1 MKKLTIIPA
10 IESRSKIPKIY
21 SRFLLGKP
29 LILYSIDL
37 AKQIENNNIYIL
49 TDDENITHI
58 CEINKIKSI
67 FFTDIVDDLTGSIL
81 NIIREIY
88 NNIQNKIDQNYDFV
102 LLLNPNFPL
111 IKVGT
116 INYYLRNFSK
126 NNEFFAIT
134 VKDINYSQQNLWYE
148 NQKDSDAKFQKLKM
162 DNQIKQIY
170 EELDAFNI
178 IKREYID
185 IGYDFLKGKVKVIKL
200 DFPENLQIKNHIDWW
215 IAEKFL
221 KRRKILIRVDGYSEI
236 GYGHIYRML
245 TLANRLI
252 DHEILFVS
260 NGAYKSGIR
269 LIKESNY
276 LINIFH
282 SDKEYDRIIE
292 KFSPDIIFNDI
303 LDTNWNYIKKLKKW
317 NIYVVNFEDLGE
329 GTNEA
334 NLVINALYEK
344 KKFLDDHYWGKDYY
358 ILREEFYLVNH
369 KIINEKVKNI
379 LITFGGTDPNNYT
392 LRVLKIL
399 NELQLENIKIFIILG
414 LGYQK
419 QESLSH
425 FINNIDL
432 DLLVKHNVNNIS
444 KYMYMSDLIFTSGGR
459 TAYEIASIGTPTI
472 VLNQN
477 EREMLHTFA
486 NEKNGIINLGL
497 GFKISNKQI
506 KNTIINI
513 INNYTLRVKLSKKML
528 KNNLESGIS
537 NVISLIFSQ
546 YEKIKS
552 EDL

>member
-10 IESRSKIPKIY
+10 IESRSKIPKLY

-29 LILYSIDL
+29 LILYSIHL
-37 AKQIENNNIYIL
+37 AKQIENNNIYLL
-49 TDDENITHI
+49 TDDENIAHI
-58 CEINKIKSI
+58 GEINKIKSI
-67 FFTDIVDDLTGSIL
+67 FFPDIIDDLTGSIL
-81 NIIREIY
+81 NVIREIY
-88 NNIQNKIDQNYDFV
+88 SNLQNKIDQNYDFV

-111 IKVGT
+111 IRAGT
-116 INYYLRNFSK
+116 INYYLKNFSK

-134 VKDINYSQQNLWYE
+134 VKDSNFSQQNLWYE
-148 NQKDSDAKFQKLKM
+148 NQKDSDARFQKLKIN
-162 DNQIKQIY
+162 NQIKQIY

-185 IGYDFLKGKVKVIKL
+185 IENDFLKGKVKVIKL
-200 DFPENLQIKNHIDWW
+200 DFPENLQVKNHIDWW

-221 KRRKILIRVDGYSEI
+221 KRRKILIRVDGYREI

-245 TLANRLI
+245 TLANSLI

-260 NGAYKSGIR
+260 NGVYRSGIR

-276 LINIFH
+276 PINIFH
-282 SDKEYDRIIE
+282 SDEEYDQIIE
-292 KFSPDIIFNDI
+292 KFAPDIIFNDI
-303 LDTNWNYIKKLKKW
+303 LDTDWDYIKKLKKR

-329 GTNEA
+329 GAKEA

-344 KKFLDDHYWGKDYY
+344 KRFLNNYYWGKEYY
-358 ILREEFYLVNH
+358 ILREEFYLVNR
-369 KIINEKVKNI
+369 KTINEKVKNI

-399 NELQLENIKIFIILG
+399 NELQLDDIKIYIILG
-414 LGYQK
+414 LGYQN

-432 DLLVKHNVNNIS
+432 DLLLKHDVNNIS
-444 KYMYMSDLIFTSGGR
+444 KYMYKSDLIFTSGGR
-459 TAYEIASIGTPTI
+459 TVYEIASIGTPTI
-472 VLNQN
+472 VLYQN
-477 EREMLHTFA
+477 EREMLHSFA

-506 KNTIINI
+506 KATTLNI
-513 INNYTLRVKLSKKML
+513 ISNYKLRLKLNRKML

-546 YEKIKS
+546 YEKFES
-552 EDL
+552 EVL